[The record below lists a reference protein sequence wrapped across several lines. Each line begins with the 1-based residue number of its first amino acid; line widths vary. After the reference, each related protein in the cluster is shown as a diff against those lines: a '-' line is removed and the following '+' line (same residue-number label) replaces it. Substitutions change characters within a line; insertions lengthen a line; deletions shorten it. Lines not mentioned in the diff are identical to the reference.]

1 MVKLSQ
7 SYETEWTF
15 QLVYVLPE
23 KTAFVE
29 TPPDEVKAL
38 IAGQGWNLMNFSLLR
53 AKQPLVFDLRA
64 LPVSLLDRRM
74 IIDRIQGS
82 LSESSLAVKNIELD
96 YIAIRTGPKTSRR
109 LPVRL
114 NYEVLLQA
122 QHDYK
127 VPPRLTPDSVWVS
140 GPAEIIDTLSYWP
153 TKSGELGPLKGSVV
167 EEIALTDPAQDLVSL
182 EFEKVE
188 LHLEVEPFVEK
199 TIYYVPVAISNGPG
213 RIRIFP
219 PSVTIYCTVGMSAYD
234 QLDAADF
241 EVKADLKG
249 VVPQS
254 TQNTVTLSLTKSPA
268 HVKDVRFSPQSV
280 EFFFQVSE
288 EE

>member
-7 SYETEWTF
+7 AYETEWTF
-15 QLVYVLPE
+15 QLAYVLPE
-23 KTAFVE
+23 KDAFIE
-29 TPPDEVKAL
+29 MPPAEVNAL
-38 IAGQGWNLMNFSLLR
+38 ISGQGWNLMNFSLLR

-74 IIDRIQGS
+74 IIDRIQDS
-82 LSESSLAVKNIELD
+82 FSESSLAVKNIDLD
-96 YIAIRTGPKTSRR
+96 FIAIRTGPKISRR

-114 NYEVLLQA
+114 NYAILLQD

-127 VPPRLTPDSVWVS
+127 EAPRLMPDSVWVS

-153 TKSGELGPLKGSVV
+153 TTSGELGPLKGGVV
-167 EEIALTDPAQDLVSL
+167 EEILLAVPAQNLVSL

-199 TIYYVPVAISNGPG
+199 TIYYVPVAIANGPG

-241 EVKADLKG
+241 VVEADLKG
-249 VVPQS
+249 VVPHSQ
-254 TQNTVTLSLTKSPA
+254 QNTVTLSLTKSPA
-268 HVKDVRFSPQSV
+268 QVKDVRFSPQSV
-280 EFFFQVSE
+280 EFFFQVADE
-288 EE
+288 E